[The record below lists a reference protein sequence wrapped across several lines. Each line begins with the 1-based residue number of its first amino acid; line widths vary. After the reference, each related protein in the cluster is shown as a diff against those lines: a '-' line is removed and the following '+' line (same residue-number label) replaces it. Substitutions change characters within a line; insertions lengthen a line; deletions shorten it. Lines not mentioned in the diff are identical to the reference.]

1 MTALPARGSTADAVR
16 LTDLRLASTAA
27 AAHPADGSDGE
38 PVELAWDFP
47 PLPTPIADAVA
58 AAWGVR
64 VVSDPAASDP
74 RSHPAFGV
82 LFAHARS
89 EQVVSALASRTNLVL
104 PAASA
109 LIVGD
114 GLLAETIARTL
125 VVGGTRVVR
134 AIDDPIA
141 RLRAHLEG
149 VRLAPATADAE
160 SLPST
165 DLVIATGE
173 GHAPLD
179 AAVLAGVSIDA
190 SVGATPAL
198 RRPTAGTEVR
208 ASVHRLGERSWIV
221 DAPDVYETARGAIG
235 PTRTADLLVALS
247 VLRARTDEPDALL
260 AELVAP

>member
-1 MTALPARGSTADAVR
+1 MR
-16 LTDLRLASTAA
+16 LADLRLASAA
-27 AAHPADGSDGE
+27 VAAHPVDGSDDE
-38 PVELAWDFP
+38 PIEIAWDFP
-47 PLPTPIADAVA
+47 PLPAPLADAVA
-58 AAWGVR
+58 AAWGVS
-64 VVSDPAASDP
+64 VVADPSASDP
-74 RSHPAFGV
+74 RSHRAFGA

-89 EQVVSALASRTNLVL
+89 EQVVRALASRTNLVL

-109 LIVGD
+109 LIIGD
-114 GLLAETIARTL
+114 GPLAETITRTL

-134 AIDDPIA
+134 AIVDPVT
-141 RLRAHLEG
+141 RLRAHLDG
-149 VRLAPATADAE
+149 VRLATADAE
-160 SLPST
+160 RLPST
-165 DLVIATGE
+165 DLVITTGE

-179 AAVLAGVSIDA
+179 AATLSGVVIDA

-221 DAPDVYETARGAIG
+221 EAPDVYETARGAVG

-260 AELVAP
+260 AGLVAP